1 MCRGQLEPEAL
12 SSAFPFRPA
21 RCHTE
26 PHASSGGTGSP
37 LMLSA
42 LLWTLLHRNTS
53 ETRLERLTGLVCM
66 LGYGISHLSREE
78 ETPENFPRET
88 AVILGTEASAVSL
101 CSLTGGTRAPGT
113 AGP

>member
-53 ETRLERLTGLVCM
+53 ETRLERLTGLSACWGMGSV
-66 LGYGISHLSREE
+66 
-78 ETPENFPRET
+78 TFPRRRKHLKTSPEKP
-88 AVILGTEASAVSL
+88 
-101 CSLTGGTRAPGT
+101 R
-113 AGP
+113 